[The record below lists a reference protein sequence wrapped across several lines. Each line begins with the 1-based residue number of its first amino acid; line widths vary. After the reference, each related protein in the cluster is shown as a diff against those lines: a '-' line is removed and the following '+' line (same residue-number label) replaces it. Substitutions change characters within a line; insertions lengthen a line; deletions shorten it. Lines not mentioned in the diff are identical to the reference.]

1 MTAATP
7 ATRSPFAEPTR
18 RVGGGWIS
26 LFAVAWLGIWMA
38 QLTPIQLLL
47 PAQVQEVIG
56 NHWSVANAFGVS
68 VASIPN
74 PNESQWINAVLAFG
88 IISGIAGACALITYP
103 VTGALSDRTTSRFGR
118 RRPWIFAGVVVFGVS
133 LIILGAQTSIVGVG
147 IFWSTAIIGFCI
159 ASAATTA
166 TISDQVPVN
175 QRGFASAWI
184 SAPQAIGTLLGL
196 ALVIAVGLS
205 LFFGYLVVG
214 ILVLVLAIPFILT
227 VPDQT
232 IRKDQRP
239 RSSLVGMLQGF
250 WINPVKHPDF
260 GWTLLGRILV
270 NLGNALGT
278 TLLLYFL
285 EFGLGLKAD
294 DANNGLLLL
303 TGVYLFFFVIAALVL
318 GRISDRIGRRKVFV
332 YLAAYIQAAAALILA
347 FVPIFGVAV
356 VAAGLLGI
364 GYGCY
369 MSVDQAL
376 ATQVLPDAHSRGKD
390 LGIMNIATAVPQAVG
405 PLLGALIV
413 VLFSSLATMGAAS
426 SALITK
432 VGEQAGFTGL
442 FVASG
447 ALAILGGVAMIPIK
461 SVK

>member
-1 MTAATP
+1 VTTATP
-7 ATRSPFAEPTR
+7 TTRSPFSEPTR
-18 RVGGGWIS
+18 RVGGGWIA
-26 LFAVAWLGIWMA
+26 LFATAWLGIWMA

-47 PAQVQEVIG
+47 PQQVEDVVHG
-56 NHWSVANAFGVS
+56 HLWTDN
-68 VASIPN
+68 
-74 PNESQWINAVLAFG
+74 VLAFG
-88 IISGIAGACALITYP
+88 IISGIAGFFALITFP
-103 VTGALSDRTTSRFGR
+103 LTGALSDRTTSRFGR
-118 RRPWIFAGVVVFGVS
+118 RRPWIFAGVLVFAVS
-133 LIILGAQTSIVGVG
+133 LVVLSLQTTIVGVG
-147 IFWSTAIIGFCI
+147 IFWSTSIIGFCI

-166 TISDQVPVN
+166 TLSDQVPVG
-175 QRGFASAWI
+175 QRGFVSGWI
-184 SAPQAIGTLLGL
+184 SAPQAIGTILGILL
-196 ALVIAVGLS
+196 VTSIWVNDIAAEQA
-205 LFFGYLVVG
+205 FGYPLVAILLVV
-214 ILVLVLAIPFILT
+214 LSIPFIGTL
-227 VPDQT
+227 PDQV

-239 RSSLVGMLQGF
+239 RGGFLAILQGF

-285 EFGLGLKAD
+285 QYGLQQGKVA
-294 DANNGLLLL
+294 ANNDLLLL
-303 TGVYLFFFVIAALVL
+303 TLVYLVFFVLAALIC

-332 YLAAYIQAAAALILA
+332 YISAYLQAIAALVLA
-347 FVPIFGVAV
+347 FVPDLNVAYF
-356 VAAGLLGI
+356 AAGLLGL

-405 PLLGALIV
+405 PLLGALV
-413 VLFSSLATMGAAS
+413 VLFFANVATAGAVSTAV
-426 SALITK
+426 ITK
-432 VGEQAGFTGL
+432 TGESAGFAGL

-447 ALAILGGVAMIPIK
+447 VLAILGGVAMIPIK

>member
-1 MTAATP
+1 VTTATP
-7 ATRSPFAEPTR
+7 VTRSPFSEPTR
-18 RVGGGWIS
+18 RVGGGWIA
-26 LFAVAWLGIWMA
+26 LFATAWLGIWMA

-47 PAQVQEVIG
+47 PQQVEDVVHGASWTDNVI
-56 NHWSVANAFGVS
+56 
-68 VASIPN
+68 
-74 PNESQWINAVLAFG
+74 AFG

-103 VTGALSDRTTSRFGR
+103 LTGALSDRTTSRFGR
-118 RRPWIFAGVVVFGVS
+118 RRPWILAGTVVFAVS
-133 LIILGAQTSIVGVG
+133 LVLLSLMTTIVGVG
-147 IFWSTAIIGFCI
+147 IFWSTAIIGFCMLT
-159 ASAATTA
+159 AALTA

-175 QRGFASAWI
+175 QRGFVSGWI
-184 SAPQAIGTLLGL
+184 SAPQAIGTILGL
-196 ALVIAVGLS
+196 ALVIVLGLGQVA
-205 LFFGYLVVG
+205 GYVTVA
-214 ILVLVLAIPFILT
+214 ILLIVLAVPFIGTL
-227 VPDQT
+227 PDQQL
-232 IRKDQRP
+232 RKDQRP
-239 RSSLVGMLQGF
+239 KGGLLSILQGF
-250 WINPVKHPDF
+250 WINPIKHPDF

-285 EFGLGLKAD
+285 QYGLGMKSD
-294 DANNGLLLL
+294 DAQNGLLAL
-303 TGVYLFFFVIAALVL
+303 TGVYLVFFVVAALIL

-332 YLAAYIQAAAALILA
+332 YTAAYLQAIAALILA
-347 FVPIFGVAV
+347 FVPNFDVAIF
-356 VAAGLLGI
+356 AAALLGA

-413 VLFSSLATMGAAS
+413 LLFASLATAGAAS
-426 SALITK
+426 SDSITK
-432 VGEQAGFTGL
+432 VGEQAGFAGL

-447 ALAILGGVAMIPIK
+447 VLAILGGVAMIPIK

>member
-1 MTAATP
+1 MTTATP
-7 ATRSPFAEPTR
+7 VTRSPFAEPTR
-18 RVGGGWIS
+18 RVGGGWIA
-26 LFAVAWLGIWMA
+26 LFATAWLGIWMA

-47 PAQVQEVIG
+47 PQQVEDVVHG
-56 NHWSVANAFGVS
+56 HLWTDN
-68 VASIPN
+68 
-74 PNESQWINAVLAFG
+74 VLAFG
-88 IISGIAGACALITYP
+88 IISGIAGFFALITFP
-103 VTGALSDRTTSRFGR
+103 LTGALSDRTTSRFGR
-118 RRPWIFAGVVVFGVS
+118 RRPWIFAGVLVFAVS
-133 LIILGAQTSIVGVG
+133 LVVLSLQTTIVGVG
-147 IFWSTAIIGFCI
+147 IFWSTSIIGFCI

-166 TISDQVPVN
+166 TLSDQVPVS
-175 QRGFASAWI
+175 QRGFVSGWI
-184 SAPQAIGTLLGL
+184 SAPQAIGTILGILLVTTIWVKISDEQALGYPLL
-196 ALVIAVGLS
+196 AIL
-205 LFFGYLVVG
+205 LVV
-214 ILVLVLAIPFILT
+214 LSIPFIATL
-227 VPDQT
+227 PDQV

-239 RSSLVGMLQGF
+239 RGGFLSILQGF
-250 WINPVKHPDF
+250 WINPIKHPDF

-285 EFGLGLKAD
+285 QYGLQQGKTA
-294 DANNGLLLL
+294 ANNDLLLL
-303 TGVYLFFFVIAALVL
+303 TLVYLVFFVLAALIC

-332 YLAAYIQAAAALILA
+332 YISAYLQAIAALILA
-347 FVPIFGVAV
+347 FVPDLSVAYF
-356 VAAGLLGI
+356 AAGLLGL

-413 VLFSSLATMGAAS
+413 LFFASVATAGAVS
-426 SALITK
+426 SAVITK
-432 VGEQAGFTGL
+432 TGESAGFAGL

-447 ALAILGGVAMIPIK
+447 VLAILGGVAMIPIK